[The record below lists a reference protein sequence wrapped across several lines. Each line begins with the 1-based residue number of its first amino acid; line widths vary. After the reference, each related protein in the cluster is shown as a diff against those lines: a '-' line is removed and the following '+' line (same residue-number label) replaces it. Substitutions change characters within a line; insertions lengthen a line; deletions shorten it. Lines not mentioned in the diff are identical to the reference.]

1 MYDKLLLGGGRRRQ
15 LSRRD
20 GAESASP
27 GRPQPRQKDREGGR
41 SLGRSVSS
49 ESSELA
55 QGPESEGEG
64 GTLTLDRR
72 AARPRG
78 SRPEGPRLSGVPRQP
93 SGDGPQA
100 ALLGSPLRS
109 ALGSSDPRPAHCSWG
124 HRSRRVFKPREEA
137 SRILAQTQDRG
148 VGREWEEVSP
158 VPQTSACHRP
168 GTPVSRHSSAV
179 AQDEVEGRRP
189 EHRRGF
195 QLSSVPR
202 HPPTAPTSRLGDWGR
217 AAPNKHVTCL
227 EQPGRLGPDL
237 HSALFGVS
245 GKQETGLPKLGWR
258 SRFGS
263 FCYTQLPSQVRWMER
278 SRNKIGKQSMQALED
293 MDHT

>member
-1 MYDKLLLGGGRRRQ
+1 MGLRARPP
-15 LSRRD
+15 
-20 GAESASP
+20 GA
-27 GRPQPRQKDREGGR
+27 R
-41 SLGRSVSS
+41 SLVKRTARVGAALEAVSS
-49 ESSELA
+49 RCHRRPKRGSDGNHS
-55 QGPESEGEG
+55 GETG
-64 GTLTLDRR
+64 
-72 AARPRG
+72 AARFPLPMEW
-78 SRPEGPRLSGVPRQP
+78 SC
-93 SGDGPQA
+93 GDGPQA

-109 ALGSSDPRPAHCSWG
+109 ALGSSDPRPAHCSWATETAG
-124 HRSRRVFKPREEA
+124 FLSRGRRRPGSWLRPR
-137 SRILAQTQDRG
+137 I
-148 VGREWEEVSP
+148 VGSGESGRRCPP
-158 VPQTSACHRP
+158 VPRTSACHRP

-245 GKQETGLPKLGWR
+245 GKQGATWRFPWRGFHSAAQRDRTPQVGMEKSIWVSQDSTVTQSRKLELPPAVT
-258 SRFGS
+258 SAVTP
-263 FCYTQLPSQVRWMER
+263 CV
-278 SRNKIGKQSMQALED
+278 
-293 MDHT
+293 